1 MMRLLFPFLLC
12 ATFSIVAQSQQA
24 PVVMLGPVTMTE
36 ATIWTHGG
44 SPGDMAVQYRPVL
57 DTAGDWRQLNVPLD
71 FTPTERTIST
81 VRISSLEPGTT
92 YEYRI
97 TSNGLLAPKEISRSF
112 RFTTQQLWQWRTDPP
127 AFTVALGSCNYVT
140 EERFDR
146 PGKPYGDG
154 YQIYWSIAD
163 TKPDLMLWLGDNIYL
178 REPDW
183 DSRSGFLHRYTHTR
197 SQPELQQ
204 LLTTC
209 PNYAIWDDHDF
220 GPNDGD
226 RSFVHAETSREMFRL
241 FWPNPTPEQ
250 HGVGGVGTQFS
261 HGDVDFFLLDN
272 RSFRTR
278 SDLKTSEPQIL
289 GNAQIDRL
297 IEGLKCSKAPFKL
310 VAVGG
315 QFLNTVAQY
324 ENFANYPKERQAII
338 DRIQAE
344 GITGVV
350 FLSGDRHFTELSEL
364 TLPDGNIIRDLTV
377 SPLTSTA
384 YDPEEDN
391 MLRVE
396 GTRVGQ
402 RNFATLTFSGRR
414 KERTM
419 TIRVFDS
426 DGELM
431 WERIVPQP
439 KTGQ

>member
-1 MMRLLFPFLLC
+1 MRLLLAPALLLST
-12 ATFSIVAQSQQA
+12 ALHAQDTIN
-24 PVVMLGPVTMTE
+24 PVVMLGPVTMNE
-36 ATIWTHGG
+36 ATIW
-44 SPGDMAVQYRPVL
+44 SMRYSIPDIAIQYRIANDSMDKWSNKWSWPLEEQSLRNVKL
-57 DTAGDWRQLNVPLD
+57 DGL
-71 FTPTERTIST
+71 I
-81 VRISSLEPGTT
+81 PGTT
-92 YEYRI
+92 YEYR
-97 TSNGLLAPKEISRSF
+97 LVHPEDRSEHVLSDVYH
-112 RFTTQQLWQWRTDPP
+112 FTTQPLWQWRTDPP
-127 AFTVALGSCNYVT
+127 EFTVAMGSCNYVN

-154 YQIYWSIAD
+154 YQIYNSIAD
-163 TKPDLMLWLGDNIYL
+163 KKPDLMLWLGDNIYL

-197 SQPELQQ
+197 SMPEMQR

-250 HGVGGVGTQFS
+250 PGVGGVGTQFS
-261 HGDVDFFLLDN
+261 HADIDFFLLDD

-278 SDLKTSEPQIL
+278 ADLKSGEPQIL
-289 GNAQIDRL
+289 GTAQIDRL
-297 IEGLKCSKAPFKL
+297 IEGLKFSKAPFKL

-344 GITGVV
+344 GITGVL

-384 YDPEEDN
+384 YDPKEDN
-391 MLRVE
+391 TLRVE

-402 RNFATLTFSGRR
+402 RNFATLTFSGKRT
-414 KERTM
+414 ERAM

-426 DGELM
+426 DGKLM
-431 WERIVPQP
+431 WERNVPQP
-439 KTGQ
+439 KPGQ

>member
-1 MMRLLFPFLLC
+1 MRLLLAPALLLS
-12 ATFSIVAQSQQA
+12 AALQAQDDIF

-36 ATIWTHGG
+36 ATIWTQGTT
-44 SPGDMAVQYRPVL
+44 PGDMGVQYRPAL
-57 DTAGDWRQLNVPLD
+57 DTSFGWQQMNVLLD
-71 FTPTERTIST
+71 PFAQGRSVGLIRLT
-81 VRISSLEPGTT
+81 SLTPGTT
-92 YEYRI
+92 YEFTF
-97 TSNGLLAPKEISRSF
+97 TSAGLLAPKQIGRSYN
-112 RFTTQQLWQWRTDPP
+112 FTTQPLWQWRSDPP
-127 AFTVALGSCNYVT
+127 EFTVALGSCNYVN
-140 EERFDR
+140 EGRYDR
-146 PGKPYGDG
+146 PGKPYGGG
-154 YQIYWSIAD
+154 YQIYNSIAD
-163 TKPDLMLWLGDNIYL
+163 KQPDLMLWLGDNIYL

-183 DSRSGFLHRYTHTR
+183 NSRSGFLHRYMHTR
-197 SQPELQQ
+197 SMPEMQR

-241 FWPNPTPEQ
+241 FWPNPTHEQ
-250 HGVGGVGTQFS
+250 PGVGGVGTQFA
-261 HGDVDFFLLDN
+261 HGDIDFFLLDD

-278 SDLKTSEPQIL
+278 ADLKTGEPQIL
-289 GNAQIDRL
+289 GSAQIDRL
-297 IEGLKCSKAPFKL
+297 IEGLKFSKAPFKL

-350 FLSGDRHFTELSEL
+350 FLTGDRHFTELSEL
-364 TLPDGNIIRDLTV
+364 TLSDGNIIRDLTV

-384 YDPEEDN
+384 YDPKEDN
-391 MLRVE
+391 ALRVE

-402 RNFATLTFSGRR
+402 RNFATLTFTGKRT
-414 KERTM
+414 ERVM

-426 DGELM
+426 DGKQM
-431 WERIVPQP
+431 WERSVAQP